1 MKLKAP
7 ESCKSLSLEGKSVEI
22 IGGIV
27 EVATHIEFL
36 LDNGFSIIKEESQE
50 EPQEEPKKKTRGR

>member
-22 IGGIV
+22 IDGII
-27 EVATHIEFL
+27 EVTTHIEFL
-36 LDNGFSIIKEESQE
+36 LDNGFSIIKEEPQE
-50 EPQEEPKKKTRGR
+50 EPQEKPKKKTRGK

>member
-22 IGGIV
+22 IDGIV
-27 EVATHIEFL
+27 DVSTHIEFL
-36 LDNGFSIIKEESQE
+36 LENGFSVVEDI
-50 EPQEEPKKKTRGR
+50 PAEEPKKKTRGK

>member
-22 IGGIV
+22 IDGII
-27 EVATHIEFL
+27 EATTHIEFL
-36 LDNGFSIIKEESQE
+36 LDNGFSIIKEEPQE
-50 EPQEEPKKKTRGR
+50 EPQEKPKKKTRGK

>member
-22 IGGIV
+22 INGIV

-36 LDNGFSIIKEESQE
+36 LDNGFSIVEEK
-50 EPQEEPKKKTRGR
+50 PQEEPKKKTRGK